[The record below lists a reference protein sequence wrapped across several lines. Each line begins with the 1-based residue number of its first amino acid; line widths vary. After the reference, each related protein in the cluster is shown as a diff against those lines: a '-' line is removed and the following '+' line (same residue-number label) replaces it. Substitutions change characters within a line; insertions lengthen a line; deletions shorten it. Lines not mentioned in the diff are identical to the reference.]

1 MKRGCSNNFGV
12 ATAKNPT
19 KRIDYLQKNTEQIN
33 KVTFTWQMME
43 TLPAYSDQLRACYI
57 NNED

>member
-33 KVTFTWQMME
+33 KVTFTW
-43 TLPAYSDQLRACYI
+43 
-57 NNED
+57 